1 VRPTSR
7 LIVEVDQVDAR
18 ESLTVAAEFVEAETG
33 KGADALDRRPQLAAA
48 LATAKAAKCSVVVA
62 KLDRLSRDV
71 AFVAGLMAQRVPFIV
86 AELGRDADPFML
98 HLYAALAEK
107 ERRLI
112 SERTKAALVAKKAA
126 GAALGNP
133 VNLAEAGYLGRVTL
147 IESADDLAHSLAP
160 VLRAVRSE
168 GATTLRSIAQALNRR
183 GIKSPRGG
191 TWYPSSVANVL
202 SRSDSVL

>member
-1 VRPTSR
+1 
-7 LIVEVDQVDAR
+7 
-18 ESLTVAAEFVEAETG
+18 
-33 KGADALDRRPQLAAA
+33 
-48 LATAKAAKCSVVVA
+48 
-62 KLDRLSRDV
+62 
-71 AFVAGLMAQRVPFIV
+71 
-86 AELGRDADPFML
+86 ML
-98 HLYAALAEK
+98 HLYAAMAEN

-112 SERTKAALVAKKAA
+112 SERTKAALVAKNAA

-168 GATTLRSIAQALNRR
+168 GATTLRSIAQALNPR

-202 SRSDSVL
+202 SRSDAVL